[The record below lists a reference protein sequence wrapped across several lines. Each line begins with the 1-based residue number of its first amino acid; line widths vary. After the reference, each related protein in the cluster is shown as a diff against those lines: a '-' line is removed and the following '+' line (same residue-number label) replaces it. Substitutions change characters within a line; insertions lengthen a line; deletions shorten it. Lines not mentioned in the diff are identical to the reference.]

1 MFVAMICITI
11 RRLHDLNKSG
21 WLCLVFLIPLV
32 GTIFSIYVMAAQGTE
47 GENNYGIK
55 RPTEQTGKVIGCL
68 YLVLMIVYLL
78 VMITVDAQYAR
89 HDEQYGPSSTRR
101 TSHDV

>member
-1 MFVAMICITI
+1 M

-32 GTIFSIYVMAAQGTE
+32 GTIFSIYVMAAKGTQ

-55 RPTEQTGKVIGCL
+55 RPTEQTEKVIGSFIL
-68 YLVLMIVYLL
+68 SAYDRVFTGYD
-78 VMITVDAQYAR
+78 TRYAEYAR